1 VICRSL
7 SVLLI
12 WRIYTLCRQYLNE
25 TEVWAGLVVEVV
37 RQLEQQLG
45 WWQRRWLALRFHWRK
60 SRMLLLLRLV
70 LPLFAVL
77 AVVATVMAYGI
88 AKLNEHSTAT
98 AREKTVSF
106 HAVRFAAYAGPG
118 DCKDTCADEH

>member
-1 VICRSL
+1 
-7 SVLLI
+7 
-12 WRIYTLCRQYLNE
+12 
-25 TEVWAGLVVEVV
+25 VWAGLVVEVV

-77 AVVATVMAYGI
+77 AVLASVMAYGI

-98 AREKTVSF
+98 AREKTVRF
-106 HAVRFAAYAGPG
+106 CVVRSAA
-118 DCKDTCADEH
+118 